1 MVRKTWPKPR
11 EPLGGIDVGV
21 VTDADRPELDGR
33 ERPLLDEVEP
43 PSLVGVG
50 SGAVD
55 MVD

>member
-1 MVRKTWPKPR
+1 MAIARV
-11 EPLGGIDVGV
+11 VGFLAP
-21 VTDADRPELDGR
+21 VTDVDRPELDGK
-33 ERPLLDEVEP
+33 ERPLLDEIEP